1 MSLLQ
6 TVAPQQAQGKV
17 AKVYGEI
24 EQAMGF
30 VPNAMQIFSC
40 SPGMLEAR
48 WQNIGYYMQ
57 HPSLS
62 FPLLAM
68 VRMLVSQENECEYC
82 VGLNEAMLVNKA
94 GLTPESVAAA
104 KRNPADAPLDE
115 KEKAMLMLV
124 LKATKAPKTVAKSDL
139 DGLRALGWSDGEIVD
154 AVYHGAANIASD
166 VVLNTFKVVNDF

>member
-6 TVAPQQAQGKV
+6 TVAPQLAQGQV

-30 VPNAMQIFSC
+30 VPNAMQIFSS
-40 SPGMLEAR
+40 SPAVLEMR

-57 HPSLS
+57 HPTLS

-82 VGLNEAMLVNKA
+82 VGLNAAMLINKV
-94 GLTPESVAAA
+94 GLTPDEVAAI
-104 KRNPADAPLDE
+104 KKNPANAPLDE
-115 KEKAMLMLV
+115 KDKAMLQLV
-124 LKATKAPKTVAKSDL
+124 LKATKAPKTVSKDDL
-139 DGLRALGWSDGEIVD
+139 DKLRDLGWSDGEIVD
-154 AVYHGAANIASD
+154 AVHHGAANISAD
-166 VVLNTFKVVNDF
+166 VVFNTFKIINDF